1 MERPRGEITIQH
13 VTFRYGEED
22 AAPIIDNLRFK
33 VEPGNMVS
41 IMGPNGSGKTTLI
54 KMLQGLYQPS
64 EGRVLLDEADI
75 TQFTRHQMASW
86 MGYVPQDT
94 FLFTGSIRDNIAKGH
109 PTATDDEIIA
119 AALRCGLHDHAIDLP
134 DGYGTDIGEAG
145 RRLPGGLRQRVAIAR
160 AFIGDPPILILDEP
174 SSNLDR
180 EGEQDLAKMLR
191 DYAEAGHTVIVVTHS
206 TGMLMSSHQVLVMQK
221 GRLVRAGRPED
232 ILTQM
237 APGPARPSPQ
247 PAAASQQV
255 AVAEPAARPGG
266 AAPAAGVPADD
277 EMARRRAERQA
288 AARARTVGQ
297 RMAGQQ
303 APQNV
308 MGEPAVGQQAAQP
321 RVAQVLAEEAAVNRA
336 AAVAGKP
343 ADPEATG
350 ATSANEKEPA
360 RIRRARGAAKAG
372 AAGANRRT
380 DKPAEQAEAPPQN
393 GPRSQA

>member
-1 MERPRGEITIQH
+1 MERPRGEITVQH

-22 AAPIIDNLRFK
+22 AAPIIDNLRFRI
-33 VEPGNMVS
+33 EPGNMVS

-109 PTATDDEIIA
+109 PDATDDEIIA
-119 AALRCGLHDHAIDLP
+119 AARRCGLHDHAIDLP

-145 RRLPGGLRQRVAIAR
+145 RRLPGGLRQRAAIAR
-160 AFIGDPPILILDEP
+160 AFIGNPPILILDEP

-180 EGEQDLAKMLR
+180 EGKQELATMLR

-206 TGMLMSSHQVLVMQK
+206 SGMLMSSHQILVMQK

-237 APGPARPSPQ
+237 AADPARPSPQ
-247 PAAASQQV
+247 PAAGSQQA
-255 AVAEPAARPGG
+255 AVAQPAARPAAPAQAQPAASAQQAAVAQPAARPGG
-266 AAPAAGVPADD
+266 AAPAGGVPADD

-288 AARARTVGQ
+288 AARGRTVGQ

-321 RVAQVLAEEAAVNRA
+321 GVAQVLAEEAAANRA
-336 AAVAGKP
+336 AA
-343 ADPEATG
+343 
-350 ATSANEKEPA
+350 
-360 RIRRARGAAKAG
+360 R
-372 AAGANRRT
+372 AAGEKPRT
-380 DKPAEQAEAPPQN
+380 GKPAEQAEAPPQN